1 MTKKIFG
8 ILSILMVVFMVIVFF
23 FPDTTKEKKAS
34 PAPAKTETTSS
45 QATKKIDQDLPN
57 VSRSDWQLVL
67 VNHDHLIMEEP
78 KTLTAMKNGYQID
91 QRIYDAYY
99 EMEEAAAKAG
109 FSLTVISSYRSVAD
123 QQVVFD
129 ADVTKYLASGLSEK
143 EAETKAEEYVT
154 HPGGSEHH
162 TGLAVDVVDQVWYD
176 QGNGLEEGF
185 FETEAGK
192 WIDQNCAKYGF
203 IIRYPKN
210 KEEITGINY
219 EPWHLRYVGKE
230 SANYMETHQ
239 LVLEEYL
246 DVLKEAGR

>member
-8 ILSILMVVFMVIVFF
+8 ILSILIVVFMVIVFF
-23 FPDTTKEKKAS
+23 FPDTNKKKEAE
-34 PAPAKTETTSS
+34 PIPAKTETTSS
-45 QATKKIDQDLPN
+45 QTTKKVDKDLPN

-78 KTLTAMKNGYQID
+78 KTLTTMKNGYQID

-123 QQVVFD
+123 QQAVFD
-129 ADVTKYLASGLSEK
+129 ADVTKYLTSGLTEK

-210 KEEITGINY
+210 KEGLTGINY

-230 SANYMETHQ
+230 SANYMVTHQ